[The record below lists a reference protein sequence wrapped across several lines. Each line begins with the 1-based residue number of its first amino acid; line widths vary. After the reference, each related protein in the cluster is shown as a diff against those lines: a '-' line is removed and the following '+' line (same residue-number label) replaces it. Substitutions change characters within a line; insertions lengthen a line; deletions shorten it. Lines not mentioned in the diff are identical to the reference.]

1 MKFRT
6 RLTELREKYDISR
19 MDIVR
24 RADMTYPTVMSWEN
38 DALSSIDSNKL
49 FLLMDILG
57 LNKLDDILFFVD
69 ENNSQS
75 LGVDSDID

>member
-6 RLTELREKYDISR
+6 RLAQLREEFDISR

-38 DALSSIDSNKL
+38 DMLSSIDSNKL
-49 FLLMDILG
+49 FLLMEIFNL
-57 LNKLDDILFFVD
+57 KSIDDIIFFVD
-69 ENNSQS
+69 ET
-75 LGVDSDID
+75 DSDSVSIE